1 MNAPSNLTSAERG
14 AYSAGFDR
22 AARAYL
28 RKHGSPGMA
37 AAVAGEWTAED
48 SRKLRAHSQSWHA
61 THDATRAA
69 KCHAG
74 GMSAVRKLHRDIVTR
89 AETYRALTIIDPA
102 HAAELER
109 QADAAAA
116 RLAELEPAAPIKS
129 TRTRATVVA
138 AVPVDRPEAAELA
151 KLRRGSKLE
160 PCTRHAGYWS
170 SLPPARRFATAV
182 EGGTSTPCEGGACT
196 LTPGTDRYAVDLVR
210 RGSVTLA
217 ELNGYASREPAA
229 ELEPAPAAELEPVAC
244 AEWSQ
249 GCADVAD
256 TGTCEHG
263 PAVADVVPLRPDV
276 DTTPAPDTVPAPMP
290 AMTRAARKQTRR
302 EIAAAMRAEG
312 LRPEGEEWRRRCA
325 AAGLPVPVLEETAR

>member
-74 GMSAVRKLHRDIVTR
+74 GMSAVRKLYRDIVTR
-89 AETYRALTIIDPA
+89 AEDYRALTITDPV
-102 HAAELER
+102 HAAELDR

-116 RLAELEPAAPIKS
+116 RLAELEPAAPVKS
-129 TRTRATVVA
+129 TRAAVVA
-138 AVPVDRPEAAELA
+138 AVPVDRPEAAELV

-160 PCTRHAGYWS
+160 PCARHAGYWQ
-170 SLPPARRFATAV
+170 SLTPARRFQNAV
-182 EGGTSTPCEGGACT
+182 EGGTSTPCDGGACL

-210 RGSVTLA
+210 RGPVTLA
-217 ELNGYASREPAA
+217 ELNSYATRA
-229 ELEPAPAAELEPVAC
+229 PAPAAELEP
-244 AEWSQ
+244 
-249 GCADVAD
+249 
-256 TGTCEHG
+256 
-263 PAVADVVPLRPDV
+263 VADVVPLRPDV

-290 AMTRAARKQTRR
+290 AMTRAARKATRR
-302 EIAAAMRAEG
+302 ELAAAMRAEG
-312 LRPEGEEWRRRCA
+312 LRP
-325 AAGLPVPVLEETAR
+325 